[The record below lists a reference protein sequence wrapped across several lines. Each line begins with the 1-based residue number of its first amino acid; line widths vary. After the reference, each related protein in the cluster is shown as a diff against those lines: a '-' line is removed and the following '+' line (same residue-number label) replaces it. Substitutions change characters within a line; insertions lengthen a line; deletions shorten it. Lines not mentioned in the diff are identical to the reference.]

1 MRAYG
6 DGQAGELND
15 KLARG
20 AKGEGFGAAG
30 LAHSGGLTVLG
41 LPDQLCPLAPLDA
54 LSQVARPFQQRS
66 GQVKVLMLL
75 PDPAVKGAMAR
86 LGARLMEALRQLDA
100 EVVACRWGR
109 HADRETPL
117 ASACGRVTDIVRIRR
132 LLRSGEFDVLF
143 VNTAHDRRAL
153 LRDVPLLVT
162 TRGLVRRRVI
172 QFHGSLSNELSMPG
186 RPIMKAASRWLARN
200 ADAVLMLSSE
210 EADQWRAF
218 EPRGWF
224 RVVTNPYVHDSAL
237 ASRRKGVGGTPDAA
251 PVVLFVGRL
260 LAAKGIF
267 DLVDAVAKVRR
278 LLDCRLYFAGDGR
291 DEDALVRRVRDVGL
305 EHAVRLLGHLQPPD
319 LAEAYRTAD
328 VFALPSYSEGFATV
342 LTEAMDVGLPI
353 VTTGIRGAVDH
364 LEEGKNALF
373 VPPGRADLLADA
385 LFRLLTDDALRKAMA
400 AANQAKVRDFA
411 PSVVAKDYLRLLQAV
426 LEGDAS
432 DAGGA

>member
-1 MRAYG
+1 
-6 DGQAGELND
+6 
-15 KLARG
+15 
-20 AKGEGFGAAG
+20 
-30 LAHSGGLTVLG
+30 
-41 LPDQLCPLAPLDA
+41 
-54 LSQVARPFQQRS
+54 
-66 GQVKVLMLL
+66 MLL

-86 LGARLMEALRQLDA
+86 LGALLVDALRQLDA
-100 EVVACRWGR
+100 EVVPCRWGR
-109 HADRETPL
+109 HADRESPL
-117 ASACGRVTDIVRIRR
+117 ASACGRVTDILRVRR
-132 LLRSGEFDVLF
+132 LLREGEFDVLF

-153 LRDVPLLVT
+153 LRDVPLLVAT
-162 TRGLVRRRVI
+162 HGQVRRRVV
-172 QFHGSLSNELSMPG
+172 QFHGSLSNDLSMPG

-224 RVVTNPYVHDSAL
+224 RVVTNPYVRDSAL
-237 ASRRKGVGGTPDAA
+237 ASRREGTPDAA
-251 PVVLFVGRL
+251 PVILFVGRI

-267 DLVDAVAKVRR
+267 DLVEAVAEVHR

-291 DEDALVRRVRDVGL
+291 DEDALRRRVRDVGL
-305 EHAVRLLGHLQPPD
+305 EHDVRFLGHLQRAN

-342 LTEAMDVGLPI
+342 LTEAMDAGLPI

-385 LFRLLTDDALRKAMA
+385 LFRLLTDDELREAMA
-400 AANQAKVRDFA
+400 AANQAKVREFA
-411 PSVVAKDYLRLLQAV
+411 PGVVAKDYLRLLQAV

-432 DAGGA
+432 DAGGV